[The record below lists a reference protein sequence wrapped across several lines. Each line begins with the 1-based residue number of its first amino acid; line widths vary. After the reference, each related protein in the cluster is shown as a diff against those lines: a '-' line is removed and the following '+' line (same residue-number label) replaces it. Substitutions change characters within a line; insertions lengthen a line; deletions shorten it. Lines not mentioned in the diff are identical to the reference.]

1 MINLRNSVIYSIYVR
16 NHSKEG
22 SFKAVVNDLDRIKD
36 LGVDFIW
43 LMPIHQIGKENKKGH
58 LGCPYAVED
67 YRSINSE
74 YGTLDDFK
82 ELLNQAHNRGLKV
95 IIDVVYNHTAYNSKL
110 YKEHPEWFY
119 KKENNHAGNKVGEWS
134 DVIDLDYNNKEL
146 WKYQIDTLKY
156 WVSVGVDGF
165 RCDVAPLVPIDFWQR
180 AREEVKEIK
189 EDIVWVSESVHPRFV
204 KEVRNSG
211 FSCSSDSEI
220 YEAFDIAYDYDT
232 YEFLELYL
240 HGKCTLK
247 EYIEKK
253 RAQEYIYPGNYVKLR
268 FVENHDNPRAAK
280 LFPWEYTLKN
290 WTAFAFFEKGTA
302 LIYAGEEVRDTNTPS
317 LFNKDMVN
325 WRKDSEFTEFIKAL
339 VRFKRNEELLE
350 DGIYD
355 VSSKVLGVIEGE
367 YTKADRKLFGIFNV
381 ESKIGNYKINLKDGT
396 YTNKVNGKEIKVVN
410 GAVDLSDCPLII
422 SA

>member
-22 SFKAVVNDLDRIKD
+22 SFKAVVKDLDRIKD
-36 LGVDFIW
+36 LGVDYIW
-43 LMPIHQIGKENKKGH
+43 LMPIHQIGKENKKGD

-82 ELLNQAHNRGLKV
+82 ELLNEAHNRDLKV

-110 YKEHPEWFY
+110 YKAHPGWFY
-119 KKENNHAGNKVGEWS
+119 KKGNNRPGNKVGEWS
-134 DVIDLDYNNKEL
+134 DVIDLDYNIKEL

-156 WVSVGVDGF
+156 WVSIGVDGF
-165 RCDVAPLVPIDFWQR
+165 RCDVAPLIPIDFWKR
-180 AREEVKEIK
+180 AREEVEEIK
-189 EDIVWVSESVHPRFV
+189 EDIVWISESVHPRFV

-280 LFPWEYTLKN
+280 LFPWEYNLKN
-290 WTAFAFFEKGTA
+290 WTAFAFFEKGAA
-302 LIYAGEEVRDTNTPS
+302 LIYAGEEVRDTKTPS
-317 LFNKDMVN
+317 LFSKDIVN
-325 WRKDSEFTEFIKAL
+325 WREDREFTEFIKAL
-339 VRFKRNEELLE
+339 VKFKRNEELLSH
-350 DGIYD
+350 GIYD
-355 VSSKVLGVIEGE
+355 LKSKIIGVVEGE
-367 YTKADRKLFGIFNV
+367 YTKDNKKVLGIFNV
-381 ESKIGNYKINLKDGT
+381 ESKIGNYKVNLKDGT
-396 YTNKVNGKEIKVVN
+396 YTNEVNGKEIKVEN